1 MNFLQTKIQNIS
13 YRFGIWLLG
22 KSMICFNKNAGGR
35 YLDDLRCITSIKL
48 DGKMYMFE
56 GRFYNPA
63 SSIGNGVFLSTLLWT
78 RDPQYVATRGTRA
91 QKLRK
96 SEAGPSRRP
105 HQNLPIPFPFSL
117 RKAMAANVNLT
128 IDDHI
133 SSLIDGWYDKL
144 IINPE

>member
-1 MNFLQTKIQNIS
+1 VI
-13 YRFGIWLLG
+13 R
-22 KSMICFNKNAGGR
+22 
-35 YLDDLRCITSIKL
+35 
-48 DGKMYMFE
+48 
-56 GRFYNPA
+56 
-63 SSIGNGVFLSTLLWT
+63 STLQLEELAL
-78 RDPQYVATRGTRA
+78 RNSEN
-91 QKLRK
+91 QKP
-96 SEAGPSRRP
+96 GPSRRP